1 MKPEE
6 IRSRIQQAAYAW
18 MTGDA
23 EAFAELF
30 VPDGEFIVP
39 GDRWIG
45 RAAIRQAV
53 VDFAADYD
61 VQIEIR
67 RILIDGDSAVVEWH
81 WQETEKVT
89 GTHSLADD
97 AIAID
102 FHNGLINRWREYIDT
117 QSCIKS
123 TS

>member
-6 IRSRIQQAAYAW
+6 IRSRIQQAAHAW
-18 MTGDA
+18 MTGNA

-53 VDFAADYD
+53 VDFAAAHSH
-61 VQIEIR
+61 VQIEIQ

-81 WQETEKVT
+81 WQEEIA
-89 GTHSLADD
+89 GTHNSADD

-102 FHNGLINRWREYIDT
+102 FQNGLISRWREYIDT
-117 QSCIKS
+117 QSCMKS